1 MIGCLDCMA
10 LKDSIEDK
18 TEYCISPN
26 KPCEQVK
33 IKKKNDTYYYGEV
46 IIL

>member
-10 LKDSIEDK
+10 LKDSIED
-18 TEYCISPN
+18 TSEYCISPS
-26 KPCEQVK
+26 KPCEQA
-33 IKKKNDTYYYGEV
+33 KNKEQKDTYYYGEV